1 MNSSTVLL
9 TFTIYSS
16 LGSFSLELAVCV
28 LLLYVSGLCVNLL
41 LVLVICADAR
51 LHRPMY
57 VLLVH
62 LTLSGLLG
70 SSTVTLSLVRHLLSQ
85 AESSL
90 SACLSQVFFTNV
102 YGSSMFCLLALMAY
116 DRYVSIC
123 KPLLYHAIMRPG
135 RLRLL
140 LALLYLLLSSSSA
153 VQVYLTS
160 TLPLCQHSLDK
171 LLCDSL
177 AISKLSCQRN
187 SLVGLYGLCCAACVI
202 ALPCLLVLLSY
213 CHIFSVM
220 LKLSGESQRKALQTC
235 TPHLVVFINFSG
247 AAFCGVT
254 YNRLSANIPKTV
266 NILACVSFFLV
277 PPLFNPII
285 YGIKMK
291 EIRLS
296 IHRVM

>member
-1 MNSSTVLL
+1 YVLTVA
-9 TFTIYSS
+9 S
-16 LGSFSLELAVCV
+16 
-28 LLLYVSGLCVNLL
+28 NLL
-41 LVLVICADAR
+41 LTAVICLSR
-51 LHRPMY
+51 SLHQPMY
-57 VLLVH
+57 VLLC
-62 LTLSGLLG
+62 
-70 SSTVTLSLVRHLLSQ
+70 SLFVNEL
-85 AESSL
+85 
-90 SACLSQVFFTNV
+90 
-102 YGSSMFCLLALMAY
+102 YGSTALVPFLLLQILSDLHAVSAPFCFLQIFCVYTYVNVEFCTLAVMAY
-116 DRYVSIC
+116 DRFVAIC
-123 KPLLYHAIMRPG
+123 QPLQYH
-135 RLRLL
+135 LRMSLSRTLL
-140 LALLYLLLSSSSA
+140 LVFVLWLYSFLNSA

-291 EIRLS
+291 EIR
-296 IHRVM
+296 